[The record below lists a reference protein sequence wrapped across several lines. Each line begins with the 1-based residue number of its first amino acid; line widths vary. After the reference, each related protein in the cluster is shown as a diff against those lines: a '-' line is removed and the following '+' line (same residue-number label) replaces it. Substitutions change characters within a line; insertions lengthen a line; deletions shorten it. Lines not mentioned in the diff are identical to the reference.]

1 MLVIKTF
8 PTNLQAKYFL
18 CVSSPF
24 VCLQQL
30 FAYTTAN
37 LYLNQLVQPFLST
50 IFVYS
55 TNFCVQPLNQPF
67 SSHFHPPIFATH
79 TYFFRQQLLQPF
91 FFQPIQPTV
100 LLFHSTANL
109 ASLLF
114 CHPLCQPTTTSAKQF
129 HFSFHPVFLPSF
141 PPPPAIF
148 LVRLFVFFL
157 LQSLRGS
164 SVEDRLSLVLVNSVT
179 C

>member
-1 MLVIKTF
+1 MFVYSNYSHTLLLICIS
-8 PTNLQAKYFL
+8 TNLSNHF
-18 CVSSPF
+18 F
-24 VCLQQL
+24 
-30 FAYTTAN
+30 
-37 LYLNQLVQPFLST
+37 QPFLFIQPTFVFNHST
-50 IFVYS
+50 SLSLHTSIHQF
-55 TNFCVQPLNQPF
+55 L
-67 SSHFHPPIFATH
+67 PPTPI
-79 TYFFRQQLLQPF
+79 FFRQQLLQPF

-109 ASLLF
+109 ASLF
-114 CHPLCQPTTTSAKQF
+114 FYHPLCQPTTTSAKQF

-141 PPPPAIF
+141 PPPAIF
-148 LVRLFVFFL
+148 LIRLFVLFL

>member
-1 MLVIKTF
+1 M
-8 PTNLQAKYFL
+8 
-18 CVSSPF
+18 SSPF
-24 VCLQQL
+24 VYVCLQQL

-109 ASLLF
+109 ASLF
-114 CHPLCQPTTTSAKQF
+114 
-129 HFSFHPVFLPSF
+129 FLPPALPTNNHLSQTILF
-141 PPPPAIF
+141 FISSRFLAFFPPPAIF
-148 LVRLFVFFL
+148 LVRLFVLFL